1 MAWGPKDSQMAKPM
15 LAITKRTGLMDRDN
29 IFGWMEITTKDTFQT
44 VSGMVRDISN
54 KIRRATSL
62 RVNTETTK
70 SVDMGSLNILVDK
83 FTLEIFKMT

>member
-1 MAWGPKDSQMAKPM
+1 MA
-15 LAITKRTGLMDRDN
+15 
-29 IFGWMEITTKDTFQT
+29 
-44 VSGMVRDISN
+44 RDISN